1 MENSPLINLCSLQL
15 TAGLDDLEGIRHYIE
30 ACLANLNLDAS
41 KTYDIDLAVTELVTN
56 SLVHGYPE
64 KSGWIGME
72 IRLAQQGLI
81 VRICDRAPEFDPTNI
96 APPDLSLPLE
106 KRTLGGMGIH
116 LIRQIV
122 VQMDY
127 CRLPEG
133 INEITLLFSPG
144 S

>member
-1 MENSPLINLCSLQL
+1 MENSPLQNLCSLQL
-15 TAGLDDLEGIRHYIE
+15 TANLDDLEGIRHHIE
-30 ACLANLNLDAS
+30 ACLANLKLDPS

-64 KSGWIGME
+64 KSGWIGLE
-72 IRLAQQGLI
+72 IGLAQQGLL
-81 VRICDRAPEFDPTNI
+81 VRIRDHAPEFDPTKI
-96 APPDLSLPLE
+96 LPPDLTLPLE

-122 VQMDY
+122 LQMDY
-127 CRLPEG
+127 RRLPEG
-133 INEITLLFSPG
+133 MNEITLLFSPG